1 MFSKNAVVTLIN
13 GQLFLLYRLGNM
25 RKSHLIEAHVRAQL
39 IHYKRKSEEGELVRY
54 DTEELT
60 VGTERELRK
69 RDIEY
74 NEHGSEISDSE
85 SEEEE
90 ANPQALLLWPVTV
103 FHKIDKSS
111 PFYEMGP
118 KGRYYSTRIA

>member
-54 DTEELT
+54 DTEELS

-74 NEHGSEISDSE
+74 DEHGSEISGSE

-118 KGRYYSTRIA
+118 KGR